1 MLDALG
7 IKNADVL
14 GWSMGGMIAQE
25 LVLNHPD
32 KVNKDKKK
40 DNKIIT
46 GARAGGGELSAG
58 TINKP

>member
-1 MLDALG
+1 LLDALG

-32 KVNKDKKK
+32 KVNKDNKK
-40 DNKIIT
+40 DNKE
-46 GARAGGGELSAG
+46 R
-58 TINKP
+58 